1 MWRAVEPR
9 AEKAL
14 QFFNVVSLMLPPPS
28 VDLDLGVFQVP
39 FLSCTY
45 QTAIF
50 PFVPLYLCESE
61 RKWAQGAAFEPHS
74 AGAVQG

>member
-1 MWRAVEPR
+1 MWRAVDAKPR

-28 VDLDLGVFQVP
+28 VDLDLGVLCSVQGVFQVP

-50 PFVPLYLCESE
+50 PCVPLYLCES
-61 RKWAQGAAFEPHS
+61 
-74 AGAVQG
+74 